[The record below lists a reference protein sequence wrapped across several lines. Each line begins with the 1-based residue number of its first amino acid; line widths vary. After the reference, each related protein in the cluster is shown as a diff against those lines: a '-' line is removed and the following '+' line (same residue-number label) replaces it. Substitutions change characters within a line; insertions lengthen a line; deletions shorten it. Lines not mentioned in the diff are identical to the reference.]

1 MRKKWMVVAVVAT
14 LVLPWMGAHATVD
27 EATAWVI
34 AHMKP
39 MAASKPAELTDAQLH
54 AFGDAVGDARV
65 VALGEQTH
73 GGRQEFELKTRLLRY
88 LHEHKGFDLLLLES
102 GVFDIALL
110 QEAMRRGEKLDAL
123 APGNVFYMYAK
134 SDAGRGLLRYL
145 DEQQAGPRPLALAGI
160 DSQLSG
166 ALSRSELLPRLRAKL
181 AGAPADWP
189 LFERLADR
197 LMQMDRTPP
206 TDAEQQAFDAVAGR
220 LRARLCDAQGDELLC
235 RSLAGLQAQAANLWR
250 GDYQRDHAM
259 ADNVMW
265 QLQRLYPGRKAVI
278 WAHIIHVARGVKFD
292 EQHRYAGDILG
303 EKLGRDYY
311 VLNLTALQGSFM
323 EFASGQIQA
332 IPPAYPRS
340 LESAFATHS
349 AGFAFLNAPQ
359 RLKTGLAARGMEFGY
374 GMPMGTAAGLG
385 AQWDGVF
392 YIRDMEPV
400 TMQR

>member
-1 MRKKWMVVAVVAT
+1 MARKWMALAA
-14 LVLPWMGAHATVD
+14 LVLPLAGAQAAGD
-27 EATAWVI
+27 ESMELVRAQ
-34 AHMKP
+34 MMP
-39 MAASKPAELTDAQLH
+39 MAANNSAELSDSQLQ
-54 AFGDAVGDARV
+54 AFGDAIGNARV

-88 LHEHKGFDLLLLES
+88 LHERKGFDVLLLES

-110 QEAMRRGEKLDAL
+110 QEAMKRGEKLDAL

-145 DEQQAGPRPLALAGI
+145 DEQQAGLKPLLLSGI

-166 ALSRSELLPRLRAKL
+166 GYSRSELVPRLRARL
-181 AGAPADWP
+181 QGDAEGWP
-189 LFERLADR
+189 LFARLADR
-197 LMQMDRTPP
+197 LMQMDREAP
-206 TDAEQQAFDAVAGR
+206 TQAEQQAFDALAGR
-220 LRARLCDAQGDELLC
+220 LRTTLCAPRGDELLC
-235 RSLAGLQAQAANLWR
+235 RSLAGLQAQAANFWR

-259 ADNVMW
+259 ADNVLW
-265 QLQRLYPGRKAVI
+265 QLQSLYPGRKAVI
-278 WAHIIHVARGVKFD
+278 WAHTIHVARGVKLD
-292 EQHRYAGDILG
+292 ARHRYAGEILG

-323 EFASGQIQA
+323 EFASGQVQA

-340 LESAFATHS
+340 LESAFAGSS

-359 RLKTGLAARGMEFGY
+359 PPNTGLAERAMEFGY
-374 GMPMGTAAGLG
+374 GMPNGHSGLG
-385 AQWDGVF
+385 YQWDGVF